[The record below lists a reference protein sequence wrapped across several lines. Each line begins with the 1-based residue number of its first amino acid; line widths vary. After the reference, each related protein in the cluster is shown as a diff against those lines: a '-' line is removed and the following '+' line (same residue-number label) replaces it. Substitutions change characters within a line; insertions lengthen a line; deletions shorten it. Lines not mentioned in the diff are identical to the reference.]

1 MKIKTQAA
9 AAVVIG
15 LFALGP
21 AAMAQAQGSSAGT
34 SGPAAGGN
42 VKPQTGQNASGVAGP
57 TGSKNGPSAKTGPGS
72 SAAAGDNMKPSTGGT
87 AGNAAGVSGPAGSK
101 SGPAQRSGTP
111 R

>member
-21 AAMAQAQGSSAGT
+21 AAMAQGSSGDT
-34 SGPAAGGN
+34 SGPAAGGT

-87 AGNAAGVSGPAGSK
+87 AGNAAGVSGLAGSK
-101 SGPAQRSGTP
+101 SGPAQRSGTAK
-111 R
+111 